1 MKGKIVNILK
11 AGENFIL
18 TIMAGSCEFESETD
32 VEVKKVTKHR
42 SLSANSYFHVL
53 VGKIADRMTATGT
66 PVSKAHVKNMLL
78 ARYGQRMLDIDN
90 KPLTFRVK
98 AKTDLTEREDIHT
111 ALVGGDDNY
120 DIYEVVRGSSTYNS
134 AEFSILIK
142 GTILEAR
149 QLGGIETLT
158 PNEIKELEGIAEHYN
173 G

>member
-1 MKGKIVNILK
+1 MRGRIANIIK

-18 TIMAGSCEFESETD
+18 TIIAGSCEFESETD
-32 VEVKKVTKHR
+32 VEVKKLTKHR

-53 VGKIADRMTATGT
+53 VGKIADRMTETGT

-78 ARYGQRMLDIDN
+78 ARYGQRMRDIDGN
-90 KPLTFRVK
+90 PLTFKVG
-98 AKTDLTEREDIHT
+98 ANTDLSEREDIHT

-158 PNEIKELEGIAEHYN
+158 PNEIKELEGIAEHYI
-173 G
+173 